1 MKNYTVNVLTT
12 FTLDLD
18 VTAESVKDALEQ
30 AKNRYENIDNYGN
43 ILDVDFKAYLTD
55 EHGNLT
61 EQKED
66 DE

>member
-1 MKNYTVNVLTT
+1 MRTYNVNVLTT

-43 ILDVDFKAYLTD
+43 ILDVDIKAYLMD
-55 EHGNLT
+55 KYGNLV

>member
-1 MKNYTVNVLTT
+1 MKTYNVNVLTT

-43 ILDVDFKAYLTD
+43 ILDVDIKAYLMD
-55 EHGNLT
+55 KYGNLV